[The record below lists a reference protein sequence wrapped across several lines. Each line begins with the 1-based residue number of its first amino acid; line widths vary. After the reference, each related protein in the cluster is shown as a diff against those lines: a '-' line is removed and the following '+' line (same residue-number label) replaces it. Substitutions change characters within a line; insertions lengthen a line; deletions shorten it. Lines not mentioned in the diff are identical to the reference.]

1 MQYLLFRSL
10 FLPRIL
16 FVYIYSLISNAHN
29 IYVER
34 EREGERGREG
44 RREGGRESEREREQ
58 ERAREREGAREG
70 GRESERERN
79 LVSASDLLSKRVNLG
94 KRESVNVMFH
104 YPII

>member
-34 EREGERGREG
+34 EREREGGREGGREGERARERGRKRERERGRERGREG
-44 RREGGRESEREREQ
+44 
-58 ERAREREGAREG
+58 
-70 GRESERERN
+70 ESERERN

>member
-34 EREGERGREG
+34 EGERGREG
-44 RREGGRESEREREQ
+44 GKEGGREREREREKPCI
-58 ERAREREGAREG
+58 R
-70 GRESERERN
+70 
-79 LVSASDLLSKRVNLG
+79 K
-94 KRESVNVMFH
+94 
-104 YPII
+104 

>member
-34 EREGERGREG
+34 ERGRE
-44 RREGGRESEREREQ
+44 REGGREGGREGERAREREE

-70 GRESERERN
+70 GRVREREKPCIR
-79 LVSASDLLSKRVNLG
+79 K
-94 KRESVNVMFH
+94 
-104 YPII
+104 

>member
-34 EREGERGREG
+34 EREREEGREG
-44 RREGGRESEREREQ
+44 R
-58 ERAREREGAREG
+58 REG

-94 KRESVNVMFH
+94 KWESVNVMFH